1 MIEQIYTY
9 FTIEMIYLWLNTGVI
24 PFWIILVFF
33 PQSRICQIFIASI
46 FPILILSLVYGYLFF
61 SIFKNDYN
69 FLNNFN
75 LYKGLGNITDLFSDS
90 SFFILFWIHFLA
102 INLFSGGWIVKDSQK
117 YMIPKGLVFIP
128 LIVTY
133 FVGPIGIFFYWL
145 IKIFFAKRI
154 SIYD

>member
-24 PFWIILVFF
+24 PFWLILVFF
-33 PQSRICQIFIASI
+33 PKSRICQIFIASI
-46 FPILILSLVYGYLFF
+46 FPIVILSLLYGYLFF

-69 FLNNFN
+69 FLSNFN
-75 LYKGLGNITDLFSDS
+75 LYKGLGNVTDLLSDS

-102 INLFSGGWIVKDSQK
+102 INLFCGGWIVNDSQK
-117 YMIPKGLVFIP
+117 YTIPKSLIFIP